1 MASQPA
7 AEKRTVSAGRNQFL
21 EGMRAR
27 LTDGT
32 RARQMLITLMAD
44 YWLAEGALAP
54 SGVLVDLMGDF
65 GVSVSGS
72 RTLLSRLTK
81 EGRFVAVKD
90 GRRTFY
96 RLSEQARVR
105 IAGGLR
111 RIADFGDLARGD
123 AGCWTCIAFSVPE
136 QQRAVRQ
143 QLRKGLSWLGFAPL
157 YDGLWITPRPVARDA
172 EALVVALGVGQASI
186 FEGRI
191 EGIGGCHGKPTD
203 AWDIEGIA
211 QLYREFLAG
220 AGGFADMA
228 DADPVEALVLRT
240 ELVNVWRSFPRIDPD
255 LPLDLLPPDWPRAQA
270 HASFVRTYD
279 ALAPAAM
286 RRVRGA
292 LDRIA
297 PDYGQHVAAHILGT
311 RTGALLA

>member
-1 MASQPA
+1 M
-7 AEKRTVSAGRNQFL
+7 VSPVQDWFL
-21 EGMRAR
+21 EDMRAR
-27 LTDGT
+27 LTEGT

-81 EGRFVAVKD
+81 EGRLVAVKE

-96 RLSEQARVR
+96 RLSGQTRVR
-105 IAGGLR
+105 LAGGLR
-111 RIADFGDLARGD
+111 RIADFGDPHRGA
-123 AGCWTCIAFSVPE
+123 AGRWTCIAFSVPE

-172 EALVVALGVGQASI
+172 ESLVVSLGVGHASV
-186 FEGRI
+186 FEGSI
-191 EGIGGCHGKPTD
+191 DGIGGCHGKPTD

-211 QLYREFLAG
+211 ELYGEFLTG
-220 AGGFADMA
+220 TSGIEGMGG
-228 DADPVEALVLRT
+228 ADPAEALVLRT

-255 LPLDLLPPDWPRAQA
+255 LPLDLLPPNWLRTQAQ
-270 HASFVRTYD
+270 ASFVRTYD

-292 LDRIA
+292 VDRIA

-311 RTGALLA
+311 RIGAMLS

>member
-1 MASQPA
+1 MVPPA
-7 AEKRTVSAGRNQFL
+7 QDWFL
-21 EGMRAR
+21 EDMRAR
-27 LTDGT
+27 LTEGT

-81 EGRFVAVKD
+81 EGRLVAVKE

-96 RLSEQARVR
+96 RLSDQARNR
-105 IAGGLR
+105 LGAGLR
-111 RIADFGDLARGD
+111 RIADFGDSYRG
-123 AGCWTCIAFSVPE
+123 AAERWTCIAFSIPE

-157 YDGLWITPRPVARDA
+157 YDGLWITPRPVAREA
-172 EALVVALGVGQASI
+172 ESLIVSLGVGHASV

-191 EGIGGCHGKPTD
+191 AGIGGCHGKPTD
-203 AWDIEGIA
+203 AWDLEGIA
-211 QLYREFLAG
+211 ALYREFLAG
-220 AGGFADMA
+220 TDALGDAAG
-228 DADPVEALVLRT
+228 ADPAEALVLRT

-255 LPLDLLPPDWPRAQA
+255 LPLELLSPNWPRAQA
-270 HASFVRTYD
+270 QAAFVRNYD

-297 PDYGQHVAAHILGT
+297 PEYAHHGAAHILGT
-311 RTGALLA
+311 RIGALLA

>member
-1 MASQPA
+1 MDIPD
-7 AEKRTVSAGRNQFL
+7 RNRFL
-21 EGMRAR
+21 EDLRAR

-72 RTLLSRLTK
+72 RTLLSRLTR
-81 EGRFVAVKD
+81 EGRFVTVKD

-96 RLSEQARVR
+96 ALSEQARTR
-105 IAGGLR
+105 LAGGLR
-111 RIADFGDLARGD
+111 RIADFGDPERGR
-123 AGCWTCIAFSVPE
+123 AGRWTGVAFSVPE

-157 YDGLWITPRPVARDA
+157 YDGMWITPRPVGREA
-172 EALVVALGVGQASI
+172 EALIGQLGIGHASV

-191 EGIGGCHGKPTD
+191 TGIGDCHGKPTD
-203 AWDIEGIA
+203 AWDIESIE
-211 QLYREFLAG
+211 QLYGEFLDGMGRLGDLAT
-220 AGGFADMA
+220 
-228 DADPVEALVLRT
+228 DPAEALVLRT
-240 ELVNVWRSFPRIDPD
+240 ELINVWRSFPRIDPD
-255 LPLDLLPPDWPRAQA
+255 LPLELLPGDWPRFRAQA
-270 HASFVRTYD
+270 AFVRSYD

-292 LDRIA
+292 LEGVA
-297 PDYGQHVAAHILGT
+297 PEYGQHVAAHVLGT
-311 RTGALLA
+311 RTGALLG